1 MKPDRKALGL
11 DVCTKNTLFYGGGGD
26 ETAVCTIMT
35 YCFLFNNLK
44 KTVSAQVTCCL
55 KCHLRTK
62 DMDVSFAL
70 IMSLSL
76 APDITHKI

>member
-35 YCFLFNNLK
+35 YYSITLK
-44 KTVSAQVTCCL
+44 KRCQ
-55 KCHLRTK
+55 
-62 DMDVSFAL
+62 
-70 IMSLSL
+70 
-76 APDITHKI
+76 HK